1 MVNLYRWLLFLYP
14 AAYRHEFAREMSLC
28 SARVKRPQQPRASP
42 GDSHFA
48 FASCQVCSLASC
60 ASRFAPFLASIPEP
74 PLGTPEPVPRCVD
87 SDDITR
93 GQRRNKLLSL
103 PDIQP
108 VAICCV
114 LATLSE
120 QYALFYSPSDVV
132 VAASA
137 LPATQTLLASRSSGM
152 CFSS

>member
-1 MVNLYRWLLFLYP
+1 MRTT
-14 AAYRHEFAREMSLC
+14 REEV
-28 SARVKRPQQPRASP
+28 R
-42 GDSHFA
+42 D
-48 FASCQVCSLASC
+48 
-60 ASRFAPFLASIPEP
+60 FLASVQEP
-74 PLGTPEPVPRCVD
+74 PLGSPETGPAMRD

-132 VAASA
+132 VAASELVEVGVAAGPPGGAVVGVAPFGWGVAAGFDAA
-137 LPATQTLLASRSSGM
+137 LVAVTDAWREDSRA
-152 CFSS
+152 